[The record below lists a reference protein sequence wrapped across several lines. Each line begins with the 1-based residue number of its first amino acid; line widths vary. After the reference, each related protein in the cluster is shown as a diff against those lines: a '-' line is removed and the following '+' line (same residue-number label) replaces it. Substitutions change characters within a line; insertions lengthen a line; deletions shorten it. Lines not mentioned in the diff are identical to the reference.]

1 MTIII
6 CGSLNLID
14 YQSMAM
20 MSNTKTWQMHRKLAH
35 TAFSQESVKKFIPVQ
50 EEIAALMG
58 LAFIEDPENF
68 IDHVRL

>member
-1 MTIII
+1 
-6 CGSLNLID
+6 
-14 YQSMAM
+14 MAM